1 MRIQIMI
8 LGFKGLSLRKRRF
21 LIQLYCWQVS
31 LEMAKPQLAAEYY
44 TQEEMVTDTVVLQYY
59 YSYW

>member
-1 MRIQIMI
+1 MRIWIMI
-8 LGFKGLSLRKRRF
+8 LGFKGLCLQKRRF

-44 TQEEMVTDTVVLQYY
+44 TQEEMVTDTVMLQYY
-59 YSYW
+59 

>member
-1 MRIQIMI
+1 MI
-8 LGFKGLSLRKRRF
+8 LGFKGLSLQKRHF

-59 YSYW
+59 YSYR